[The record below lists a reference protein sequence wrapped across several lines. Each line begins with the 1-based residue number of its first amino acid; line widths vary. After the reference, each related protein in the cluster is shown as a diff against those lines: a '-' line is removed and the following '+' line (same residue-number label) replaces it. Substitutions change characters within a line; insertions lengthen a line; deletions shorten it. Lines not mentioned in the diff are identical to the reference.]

1 MWMTSE
7 RFDVGQARA
16 HLEGAVDPG
25 SCPVCVYDERKRA
38 LQGYMQA
45 PLF

>member
-1 MWMTSE
+1 MTSE